1 MHSVFTRENQG
12 FCHYKTALST
22 LQDYRP
28 TAGNFCRRAA
38 VQLTRR
44 RYMGAARLHWQCLK
58 LHVCAQW
65 LKWQDTKLQWQDTKL
80 QWQDTKLQWQDT
92 KLQWQDTK
100 MQWQDTKMQWQ
111 DTKLQWQDTKLQWQ
125 DTKLQWQDTKLQ

>member
-38 VQLTRR
+38 VQLTRLPAYGRINSR
-44 RYMGAARLHWQCLK
+44 RYMGAARLHWQGLK
-58 LHVCAQW
+58 LHVHCMRTLLPCCSGSFSNCIQA
-65 LKWQDTKLQWQDTKL
+65 LCSNL
-80 QWQDTKLQWQDT
+80 
-92 KLQWQDTK
+92 
-100 MQWQDTKMQWQ
+100 QWQ